1 MASAPFSLRLDP
13 EVRRRLDEE
22 ARRVERP
29 ASQVAERAIVR
40 YLEAQ
45 EAFREMIDAAVAEA
59 DTGVFISDTAMH
71 RWMESWDTDR
81 ELPLPE
87 PDIFPPDRQ

>member
-22 ARRVERP
+22 ARRVARP

-45 EAFREMIDAAVAEA
+45 EAYRQTIDAAVAEA
-59 DTGVFISDTAMH
+59 DEGVFVSQSAVH

-81 ELPLPE
+81 ELPPPE
-87 PDIFPPDRQ
+87 PDVFPEDRR

>member
-13 EVRRRLDEE
+13 ELRQRLEAE

-29 ASQVAERAIVR
+29 ASQVAERAIAR

-45 EAFREMIDAAVAEA
+45 DAFRAMVDAAVAEA
-59 DTGVFISDTAMH
+59 DAGIFISDSAMH
-71 RWMESWDTDR
+71 RWMESWDTDQ
-81 ELPLPE
+81 ELPAPE
-87 PDIFPPDRQ
+87 PDIFPPGRQ

>member
-1 MASAPFSLRLDP
+1 MADAPFSLRLDP

-22 ARRVERP
+22 ARRVARP

-45 EAFREMIDAAVAEA
+45 TAYREMIDAAVEEA
-59 DTGVFISDTAMH
+59 DAGVFISDSAMH
-71 RWMESWDTDR
+71 RWMESWDTDA
-81 ELPLPE
+81 ELPLPA
-87 PDIFPPDRQ
+87 PDILPPDRR